1 MPHSKFVESERKSME
16 KWINFQLPNSYK
28 SIGLSLFIAAFIALI
43 VVKYTVTEPTF
54 LKTIIRQL
62 LVIGLLMIS
71 LAKDSIIDEM
81 TNQLRMKSYQ
91 WAFLCGVVYAIVQ
104 PYIEYSVTALI
115 KNPYVNYTDLSVFQV
130 LVFMLLIQIFSYSFL
145 KRVS

>member
-1 MPHSKFVESERKSME
+1 MPHSKFVESERKSIE

-28 SIGLSLFIAAFIALI
+28 AIGLSLFIGSFIALL
-43 VVKYTVTEPTF
+43 VVKYTISEPTF

-91 WAFLCGVVYAIVQ
+91 WAFLCGVVYAIIQ
-104 PYIEYSVTALI
+104 PYIDYSVRALI
-115 KNPYVNYTDLSVFQV
+115 KNPYINYSDLSVFQV
-130 LVFMLLIQIFSYSFL
+130 LVFMLLIQIFSYTFL